1 MESYF
6 QETRKL
12 GEGEAHKGDG
22 NFTADSKAMV
32 RSHLQ
37 QVNGELVPDETK
49 NIIGKGLIVHQ
60 RR

>member
-1 MESYF
+1 
-6 QETRKL
+6 
-12 GEGEAHKGDG
+12 
-22 NFTADSKAMV
+22 MV

-60 RR
+60 GADDYVQQEMGS